1 MVCIYCSSSTGV
13 VNSRLQKKTNQ
24 VWRRREC
31 AACGSIFTTHEKVDL
46 GTAIMVSGH
55 DRFLDHF
62 SRDKLFIS
70 VYDSLRHRKSALSDA
85 EALTVTIITKLRDI
99 LQDGIL
105 TKAQLVAISHET
117 LERFDKTAAT
127 VYRAYHPAPQLP

>member
-1 MVCIYCSSSTGV
+1 
-13 VNSRLQKKTNQ
+13 
-24 VWRRREC
+24 
-31 AACGSIFTTHEKVDL
+31 L